1 MRIDAIT
8 PGHASNVE
16 RASAVPTR
24 SNAASFREVL
34 SFVRAERS
42 GGPASVEQRWSA
54 DDVEAF
60 AVFVE
65 ANRRTESG
73 GSPTFSTLRTTA
85 GSGHRAS
92 FGVAQLSIREH
103 LARLSLEPD
112 TRLAAL
118 GTSRAEVG
126 AMQQRGEAMAAL
138 YHLIVD
144 GRERSVSSA
153 RLGIDDAQARRIDD
167 AASSGDITRLRA
179 LLGGRFEA
187 STGVDVS
194 AVDDLVLT
202 RALRD
207 PEMRDAFLAQYEHD
221 HGAAFDPVHRDG
233 ACMAQSARHVALAHP
248 QLARVLASLGDDDG
262 AAISLGHYLGV
273 GDSAENLL
281 GWHARAA
288 ATACGTDRFSSL
300 LAAIDTTTSRARETE
315 DFERA
320 LAATAGISDLSGEA
334 RVATLAR
341 IGRLFHGS
349 PTRAREAL
357 FVDGHLDAPRC
368 RTRAELDALL
378 DQLRSGRTWSDARL
392 AGHVAQVVAE
402 RSTS

>member
-8 PGHASNVE
+8 RSHASNVE
-16 RASAVPTR
+16 RAGALPTH

-42 GGPASVEQRWSA
+42 AEPAPLDQHWSPG
-54 DDVEAF
+54 DVEAF

-73 GSPTFSTLRTTA
+73 GGATFSTLRTTA
-85 GSGHRAS
+85 GREHRAS
-92 FGVAQLSIREH
+92 FGVSQLSIREH
-103 LARLSLEPD
+103 LARLSAEPD
-112 TRLAAL
+112 GRLASL
-118 GTSRAEVG
+118 GTSRAEID
-126 AMQQRGEAMAAL
+126 AMQQRGEAMVAF

-144 GRERSVSSA
+144 GRERSASST
-153 RLGIDDAQARRIDD
+153 RLDVDDLRAASIED
-167 AASSGDITRLRA
+167 AAARGDVTRLRA
-179 LLGGRFEA
+179 LVGSRFEDT
-187 STGVDVS
+187 TGVDAS
-194 AVDDLVLT
+194 ALEDLVFT
-202 RALRD
+202 RTVRD
-207 PEMRDAFLAQYEHD
+207 PEMRAAFLAQYEHD
-221 HGAAFDPVHRDG
+221 HGAPFDPAHRDG
-233 ACMAQSARHVALAHP
+233 ALMAQTARHTALAHP
-248 QLARVLASLGDDDG
+248 SIARVLASLGDDDG
-262 AAISLGHYLGV
+262 AATSLGHYLGV

-288 ATACGTDRFSSL
+288 ATACGTDRFASL
-300 LAAIDTTTSRARETE
+300 LEAIDRTTSRARETE

-320 LAATAGISDLSGEA
+320 LAATAGISDLEGDA

-357 FVDGHLDAPRC
+357 FEGGRLDSPRC
-368 RTRAELDALL
+368 RSRAELDTLL

-392 AGHVAQVVAE
+392 AEHVAQVVAE
-402 RSTS
+402 RSAS